1 MNEAQRLNVE
11 EMRRLQRYRSLLNH
25 LPTGLSLFS
34 VVHRD
39 LAARDN
45 RERRGAPF
53 DNLNA
58 DEIHRRMMEVSGP
71 RLQCVCGKLQ
81 CRAEERGAD

>member
-58 DEIHRRMMEVSGP
+58 DEIPCICGLLDLRVGAIHTTLV
-71 RLQCVCGKLQ
+71 LLCIVCV
-81 CRAEERGAD
+81 E